1 MGDRSDRADH
11 RSIPMLMPPLPPSLA
26 SLLVWLRPCFT
37 APTFATFTGLLVG
50 FLAQTGRRTVTGM
63 LAGAR
68 LQQTWSHYRAY
79 RFFARAR
86 WSADQLG
93 LRLADLAVRLL
104 VAPGVPIRVAV
115 DDTLMRRSGRKV
127 FGAAWHHDPLAA
139 GQRRTAWGNCWVVA
153 GILVDLPFLAH
164 RSVCLPVLARLWQ
177 PKQLRSKPALARE
190 LVDLLA
196 ARFGDR
202 QLHLVADA
210 GYAASALAGLD
221 PTQVTV
227 TVRPRADA
235 ALYGLAPPRT
245 GRPGRPR
252 VKGPRLGSI
261 AEVADDPA
269 TKWQPATLTRY
280 GKTAT
285 VDLTSR
291 TCLWYGT
298 FGKQPVR
305 LVLVRERPATRC
317 YDLALITTDL
327 ITDPATLVERYA
339 SRWSLEVTFEA
350 ARQDAGVGQAR
361 NRTRQAVERTIP
373 FELACFSLAIIWY
386 ATAGQPAV
394 DLARRRAHAPWYATK
409 HAVSVADMLAAFRR
423 ALIATQY
430 RAGQQLTPT
439 PTQTLEVQAAWAA
452 AGL

>member
-1 MGDRSDRADH
+1 
-11 RSIPMLMPPLPPSLA
+11 
-26 SLLVWLRPCFT
+26 
-37 APTFATFTGLLVG
+37 
-50 FLAQTGRRTVTGM
+50 
-63 LAGAR
+63 
-68 LQQTWSHYRAY
+68 
-79 RFFARAR
+79 
-86 WSADQLG
+86 
-93 LRLADLAVRLL
+93 
-104 VAPGVPIRVAV
+104 
-115 DDTLMRRSGRKV
+115 
-127 FGAAWHHDPLAA
+127 
-139 GQRRTAWGNCWVVA
+139 
-153 GILVDLPFLAH
+153 
-164 RSVCLPVLARLWQ
+164 
-177 PKQLRSKPALARE
+177 
-190 LVDLLA
+190 
-196 ARFGDR
+196 
-202 QLHLVADA
+202 
-210 GYAASALAGLD
+210 
-221 PTQVTV
+221 
-227 TVRPRADA
+227 
-235 ALYGLAPPRT
+235 
-245 GRPGRPR
+245 
-252 VKGPRLGSI
+252 
-261 AEVADDPA
+261 VADDPA
-269 TKWQPATLTRY
+269 TNWQPATLTRY